1 MPNELGNAFRSKR
14 LEFRAIEDNDE
25 DKGWFHEQ
33 IKSDPIGFAMGDSN
47 ALRPQ
52 TRKRNDT
59 LLEEIQKA
67 LLGVVICVLATDDTA
82 TSQPIGVLALN
93 DEAGDNYRHH
103 HRLAVLTISI
113 APAYRNKGYGAESI
127 NWAVDWAF
135 QRANIH
141 TISLGCVEY
150 NERGIH
156 LYEKLGFVLEGRFRK
171 SHYHERKWWDVLL
184 YSMLEDEWLALRG
197 LDDKEIARNRQQ
209 GV

>member
-1 MPNELGNAFRSKR
+1 MAIGLGNAFRSKR

-25 DKGWFHEQ
+25 DKSWFHEQ
-33 IKSDPIGFAMGDSN
+33 IKSDPVGFAMGDPN
-47 ALRPQ
+47 VLRPQ

-59 LLEEIQKA
+59 LLQEIQKS
-67 LLGVVICVLATDDTA
+67 LLGVVISVLATDDTV
-82 TSQPIGVLALN
+82 TSQPIGVLVLN

-103 HRLAVLTISI
+103 HRLAFLTISI
-113 APAYRNKGYGAESI
+113 ASAHRNKGYGAEAI

-141 TISLGCVEY
+141 SIRLGCVEY
-150 NERGIH
+150 NERGRH
-156 LYEKLGFVLEGRFRK
+156 LYEILGFVLEGRLRK

-197 LDDKEIARNRQQ
+197 LEDKEVARNR
-209 GV
+209 